1 MSTLLAAALPVV
13 LGSLLTVLGTLIAVI
28 VNQRFADRQ
37 QKRQVELQRITTEQR
52 LRDEK
57 AARVRHAL
65 GKVIEAAHIIE
76 DAVADDYTP
85 GGPAGAERLEGF
97 WSDADAR
104 VVEARSELL
113 LETDGEVIVRL
124 YDDRLRKAFVAY
136 TRSLREQKS
145 AEGGKLVDRRRS
157 AVIRATLVLVEQARA
172 YLARVEG
179 EEIPV
184 DEDTPTVVRV
194 LARAKL

>member
-1 MSTLLAAALPVV
+1 MSTLMAAALPVV

-37 QKRQVELQRITTEQR
+37 QKRQVELQRITNEQR
-52 LRDEK
+52 LRNEK

-76 DAVADDYTP
+76 DAVAEGMTP
-85 GGPAGAERLEGF
+85 GGPAGADRLETF
-97 WSDADAR
+97 WADADAR
-104 VVEARSELL
+104 ATEARSELL
-113 LETDGEVIVRL
+113 LEADGETIVDL
-124 YDDRLRKAFVAY
+124 YDNRLRKAFVSY
-136 TRSLREQKS
+136 SRSLREQAS
-145 AEGGKLVDRRRS
+145 SEDEKLVARRRS

-184 DEDTPTVVRV
+184 DDDTPTVVRV

>member
-1 MSTLLAAALPVV
+1 MNILAAALPVA

-57 AARVRHAL
+57 TARVRHAL
-65 GKVIEAAHIIE
+65 GKMMEAAHIIE
-76 DAVADDYTP
+76 DAVGEGQTP
-85 GGPAGAERLEGF
+85 GGPAATERLDGF

-113 LETDGEVIVRL
+113 LEADGEIIVNL
-124 YDDRLRKAFVAY
+124 YDERLRKAFVTY
-136 TRSLREQKS
+136 SQSLRERTGE
-145 AEGGKLVDRRRS
+145 AGGKVVERRRS
-157 AVIRATLVLVEQARA
+157 AVIRAALVLVEQARA

-179 EEIPV
+179 EEIAV
-184 DEDTPTVVRV
+184 DDDTPTVVRV
-194 LARAKL
+194 LARARL

>member
-1 MSTLLAAALPVV
+1 MSILAAALPVA

-37 QKRQVELQRITTEQR
+37 QSRQVELQRITTEQR

-57 AARVRHAL
+57 TARVRHAL
-65 GKVIEAAHIIE
+65 GKMIEAAHIIE
-76 DAVADDYTP
+76 DAVGEGHTP

-97 WSDADAR
+97 WSEADAR
-104 VVEARSELL
+104 VTEARSELL
-113 LETDGEVIVRL
+113 LEADGGTIAEL
-124 YDDRLRKAFVAY
+124 YDERLRKAFVAY
-136 TRSLREQKS
+136 SRSLREQKG
-145 AEGGKLVDRRRS
+145 AADTRLVERRRS
-157 AVIRATLVLVEQARA
+157 AVIRATLLLVEQARS

-184 DEDTPTVVRV
+184 DDDTPTVVRV

>member
-1 MSTLLAAALPVV
+1 MLTAALPVV

-57 AARVRHAL
+57 AGRVRHAL

-76 DAVADDYTP
+76 DAVEEGQTP
-85 GGPAGAERLEGF
+85 GGPAAAERLDGF
-97 WSDADAR
+97 WADADAR
-104 VVEARSELL
+104 VVESRPVLL
-113 LETDGEVIVRL
+113 LEADGEAVFDL
-124 YDDRLRKAFVAY
+124 YDERLRKAFIAY
-136 TRSLREQKS
+136 SDALRQHKPGEDQR
-145 AEGGKLVDRRRS
+145 LVERRRS
-157 AVIRATLVLVEQARA
+157 AVVRAALLLVEQARA

-179 EEIPV
+179 EEIAV
-184 DEDTPTVVRV
+184 DDDTPTVIRV

>member
-1 MSTLLAAALPVV
+1 MNILTAALPVV

-76 DAVADDYTP
+76 DAVAQGQTP
-85 GGPAGAERLEGF
+85 GGPAAAERLDGF

-104 VVEARSELL
+104 VTEARSELL
-113 LETDGEVIVRL
+113 LEADGGTIVEL
-124 YDDRLRKAFVAY
+124 YDERLRKAFVAY
-136 TRSLREQKS
+136 SRSLREHKS
-145 AEGGKLVDRRRS
+145 GEDDRLVERRRS
-157 AVIRATLVLVEQARA
+157 AVIRTALLLVEQARA
-172 YLARVEG
+172 YLQRVEG

-184 DEDTPTVVRV
+184 DDDTPTVVRV

>member
-1 MSTLLAAALPVV
+1 MSVLLAALPVA

-76 DAVADDYTP
+76 DAVAEDQTP
-85 GGPAGAERLEGF
+85 GGPAGAGRLDGF
-97 WSDADAR
+97 WADADAR
-104 VVEARSELL
+104 VAEARSELL
-113 LETDGEVIVRL
+113 LEADGGTIVDL
-124 YDDRLRKAFVAY
+124 YDERLRKAFVAY
-136 TRSLREQKS
+136 SHSLREQKG
-145 AEGGKLVDRRRS
+145 EVGLKLVERRRS
-157 AVIRATLVLVEQARA
+157 AVIRTTLLLVEQARA
-172 YLARVEG
+172 SLARIEG

-184 DEDTPTVVRV
+184 DDDTPTVVRV
-194 LARAKL
+194 LARAKI